1 MFAFVR
7 CSAASSSTPDG
18 SPPDPGDVDSAIA
31 DAGKRDAL
39 APLAPNVWLVHA
51 ASGLGDVRVC
61 LRVED
66 PIAQP
71 NDNRIP
77 ATSYPGL
84 APGQAA
90 RLHASA
96 VGSLTATLYDA
107 HNLAVLEDVGPFSC
121 AKLMDTNSAIVPPL
135 GAVTVEVGPTV
146 LALVGCPRH
155 TSGDTARCGPSY
167 TDADGNLALIAVPVA
182 KSYDSKAPMG
192 AQVLNLSPTLAK
204 VALVRWG
211 IGTLPDKGCS
221 TGSFSEGPA
230 PVGAVAPTLATPLA
244 APGNLDAMG
253 VSLCDVSM
261 GRMAPIVAASFV
273 EQQRATDP
281 TSVPAEY
288 FATAGNFVFTVVGE
302 VGGVSPN
309 RLQVLALSFGA
320 TN

>member
-1 MFAFVR
+1 MVALVR
-7 CSAASSSTPDG
+7 CSAASSSTLDG
-18 SPPDPGDVDSAIA
+18 SSSGFPRDAAIA
-31 DAGKRDAL
+31 DAGKDNVL

-121 AKLMDTNSAIVPPL
+121 ATLMATKSAIAPPL
-135 GAVTVEVGPTV
+135 GVVKVEVGPTV
-146 LALVGCPRH
+146 LALVGCPAH
-155 TSGDTARCGPSY
+155 TSGDTARCGPLY
-167 TDADGNLALIAVPVA
+167 TDEGGNLALIAVPVA
-182 KSYDSKAPMG
+182 KSYDSKAPMS

-204 VALVRWG
+204 LNLVRWS
-211 IGTLPDKGCS
+211 IGALPDQGCS
-221 TGSFSEGPA
+221 IGVFFEGSA
-230 PVGAVAPTLATPLA
+230 PVGAVAPTPATLLD
-244 APGNLDAMG
+244 APGNLDTTG
-253 VSLCDVSM
+253 VSLCDTSM
-261 GRMAPIVAASFV
+261 GRMSPIVAASFV

-281 TSVPAEY
+281 TSVPPEY

-309 RLQVLALSFGA
+309 QLQVLALSFGA
-320 TN
+320 TH